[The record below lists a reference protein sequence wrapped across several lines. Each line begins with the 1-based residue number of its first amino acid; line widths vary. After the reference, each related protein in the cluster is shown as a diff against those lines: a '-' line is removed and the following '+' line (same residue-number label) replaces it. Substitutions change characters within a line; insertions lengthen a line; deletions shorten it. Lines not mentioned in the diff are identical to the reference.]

1 MNIKNDVIKIIKNEL
16 NIDLNEKKMG
26 INFKE
31 FGVDSL
37 EIMELIIKI
46 ESEFDLSFPDDELIK
61 LKTVNDL
68 IGLIE
73 QIKK

>member
-46 ESEFDLSFPDDELIK
+46 ESEFDLSFPDNELLK

>member
-46 ESEFDLSFPDDELIK
+46 ESEFDLSFPDDELLK